1 MADRLPPGHRRSTY
15 RRSLRPRQSTSAL
28 TAKLLGFAVIA
39 TVAIGLL
46 IATQMASGSDPA
58 LGPKAVAQKKKA
70 AKSRSG
76 DSSAATGSGSGADP
90 YGQVYGGDGSYYY
103 GNGSSGYSGSSG
115 NSGSSGYSSGS
126 GGSSYSAP
134 PVTSSTS

>member
-1 MADRLPPGHRRSTY
+1 MADYLPPGARRSTY
-15 RRSLRPRQSTSAL
+15 RRPLGPRQSTSAL
-28 TAKLLGFAVIA
+28 TAKLLAFAVIA

-58 LGPKAVAQKKKA
+58 LGPKAVAQAKKKA

-76 DSSAATGSGSGADP
+76 SSSAATGSGSGGDP
-90 YGQVYGGDGSYYY
+90 YGQVYGGDGYYYY

-115 NSGSSGYSSGS
+115 SSSQS
-126 GGSSYSAP
+126 GGSTYTAP